1 MRCELN
7 HERERVGTFPD
18 GQSRISKDTSA
29 DDIKALPDK
38 GTSRPGLGAGLD
50 YRQKHRNEESQ
61 RDGLAGNQICRQPN
75 LV

>member
-1 MRCELN
+1 MKEEN
-7 HERERVGTFPD
+7 GISPD
-18 GQSRISKDTSA
+18 GQSWLSNDASA

-50 YRQKHRNEESQ
+50 YRQKHRNEESK